1 MQFLGVRKCCS
12 SNIFLT
18 PNRNMFAGRLLKWEK
33 ILAVFQEHII
43 FNVKW
48 VETRKMSD
56 LFRWL
61 LLPLRLSAGKS
72 GIERNS
78 DDVQQNLWTK
88 AVCPKRI
95 TNMRFW
101 IIYILVQCSFFWRT
115 ALGPVFVL
123 VNFSLSANHGSW
135 HYYSPLPPH
144 HQKASC
150 GPAITYSSV
159 PNLQAKMIIFP
170 FYYRYRQVPLH
181 ERSGK

>member
-181 ERSGK
+181 ETSRK

>member
-1 MQFLGVRKCCS
+1 MQFLGVRKWCS
-12 SNIFLT
+12 SKIFLT
-18 PNRNMFAGRLLKWEK
+18 PNRNMFDGRSLKWEK

-101 IIYILVQCSFFWRT
+101 IIYILVQSSFFLGT
-115 ALGPVFVL
+115 ALGSVFFL
-123 VNFSLSANHGSW
+123 ANFSLSANHSSW
-135 HYYSPLPPH
+135 HYYSSPPH
-144 HQKASC
+144 HQKASY

-159 PNLQAKMIIFP
+159 PNLQTKMIIFP
-170 FYYRYRQVPLH
+170 FYYRYPQVPLN